1 VSRQPVRGAGK
12 DERGS
17 AAVFGIA
24 ALGLLTAF
32 AMTCGGIAGIVV
44 THRQAQAAADLG
56 SLAAATAIQHGRP
69 PCAAA
74 SEVSRRNGGRLVG
87 CSVRGEVVTVRV
99 EASTPPLLGLVRH
112 TRASARAGPVWSGSG
127 LVPR

>member
-1 VSRQPVRGAGK
+1 MSRPVHRGADE

-32 AMTCGGIAGIVV
+32 AMTCAGIAGILV
-44 THRQAQAAADLG
+44 THRRAQAAADLG
-56 SLAAATAIQHGRP
+56 SLAAATAIQRGRP

-74 SEVSRRNGGRLVG
+74 SEVTRRNGGRLVG
-87 CSVRGEVVTVRV
+87 CSVRREVVTVLV
-99 EASTPPLLGLVRH
+99 ESSTPPLLGLVRH
-112 TRASARAGPVWSGSG
+112 TRASARAGPVLSGAG